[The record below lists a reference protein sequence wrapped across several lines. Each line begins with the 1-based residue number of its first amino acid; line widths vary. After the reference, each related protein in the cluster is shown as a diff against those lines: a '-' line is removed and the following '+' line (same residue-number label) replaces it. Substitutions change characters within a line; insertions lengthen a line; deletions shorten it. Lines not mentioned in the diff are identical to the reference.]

1 MDGPQLSLGESLF
14 NTTVGNE
21 PHDRLRQKSSWQSLF
36 QLPAKEQLTRI
47 YFEGSMPLYGISRFL
62 DSAHVAY
69 PTKSGILESGT
80 VQRDS
85 RRTALVPYSFLIVAI
100 VTKAV

>member
-1 MDGPQLSLGESLF
+1 
-14 NTTVGNE
+14 
-21 PHDRLRQKSSWQSLF
+21 
-36 QLPAKEQLTRI
+36 
-47 YFEGSMPLYGISRFL
+47 MPLYGISRFL